1 MGKIVRGGTVID
13 GTGASPREVDIKFE
27 KGRIVE
33 IGDIKK
39 GDAKERARYMP
50 RSCSFKP

>member
-27 KGRIVE
+27 NIGR
-33 IGDIKK
+33 
-39 GDAKERARYMP
+39 
-50 RSCSFKP
+50 